1 MRSYITYSL
10 LLFSFFLSCLLRSAS
25 GVIFPAVA
33 AEISISPSVIGL
45 ISGMFFYG
53 YTISQP
59 YCGRLCD
66 SKSPMLTVSIGLMLF
81 SLGLFLFS
89 YADDPYMLGM
99 SRFLAGMGVA
109 PTFCALL
116 AYQANAFSPNI
127 YARLMGIT
135 LVIGHFGGVVGI
147 TPMGSMID
155 MFGYRMVHFYLAL
168 ISIFIALMLF
178 MMLKGT
184 SLKKRDPSLC
194 QESSLLTGFR
204 IIWRSERLCS
214 LLLIW
219 SMSMILQLTLVGLWG
234 VIWLTNT
241 HTDISVS
248 YARICMTLGGV
259 GVLVGSFFAGMYGN
273 RLIFVPKIVQ
283 KICSFLIFFLT
294 LLTLGINFSLMWQ
307 LISLASFLLGCMI
320 GLTNVISNVILFRLV
335 GPAMIGTVTGAN
347 NVVIF
352 LSVLLSQWF
361 SGTFIDY
368 FGRNAAL
375 DSISPYTAFF
385 SILILI
391 GTAIAVYLG
400 RVNFI
405 DDASQ
410 I

>member
-1 MRSYITYSL
+1 MRSFFTYSL
-10 LLFSFFLSCLLRSAS
+10 LLFSFFLSCLIRSAS

-89 YADDPYMLGM
+89 YTDDPYMLGI

-109 PTFCALL
+109 PTFCAVL
-116 AYQANAFSPNI
+116 AYQANAFSPDI

-135 LVIGHFGGVVGI
+135 LVFGHFGGVVGI
-147 TPMGSMID
+147 TPMGLMID
-155 MFGYRMVHFYLAL
+155 MFGYRRIHFYLAL
-168 ISIFIALMLF
+168 ISVFIALILL
-178 MMLKGT
+178 MMLKG
-184 SLKKRDPSLC
+184 SNMKKRDASLC
-194 QESSLLTGFR
+194 GGKSLLTGFR
-204 IIWRSERLCS
+204 IIWGSKRLCS

-219 SMSMILQLTLVGLWG
+219 SMSMILQLTLIGLWG

-248 YARICMTLGGV
+248 YARICMTLGGI
-259 GVLVGSFFAGMYGN
+259 GILVGSFFAGMYGN
-273 RLIFVPKIVQ
+273 RLIFIPKIVQ
-283 KICSFLIFFLT
+283 KICSLLILFLT
-294 LLTLGINFSLMWQ
+294 LLTLCINFSLMWQ
-307 LISLASFLLGCMI
+307 LISIASFLLGCMI
-320 GLTNVISNVILFRLV
+320 GLTNVISNVILFRVV
-335 GPAMIGTVTGAN
+335 GPDMIGTVTGAN

-361 SGTFIDY
+361 SGAFIDY
-368 FGRNAAL
+368 FGKFTV
-375 DSISPYTAFF
+375 SGGVSPYTAFF
-385 SILILI
+385 SILIFI
-391 GTAIAVYLG
+391 GAAMAVYLG
-400 RVNFI
+400 RVSFTE
-405 DDASQ
+405 DPF
-410 I
+410 